1 MKRFIHAIFVALLA
15 ICGQQ
20 AHAATP
26 QNPKADD
33 KAVVTAGNARFTVL
47 TPRMIRM
54 EWSADG
60 KFEDR
65 KTLTFVNRNL
75 DVPKF
80 KVSKKGDR
88 TTVTTDFLT
97 LRYDNDGKMFSDR
110 NLEVRIRN
118 GKKTTLWK
126 PGMEDDGN
134 LLGLSLI
141 HI

>member
-1 MKRFIHAIFVALLA
+1 
-15 ICGQQ
+15 
-20 AHAATP
+20 
-26 QNPKADD
+26 
-33 KAVVTAGNARFTVL
+33 
-47 TPRMIRM
+47 MIRM

-134 LLGLSLI
+134 LLGTCRTLDGADGYDMHSGPLEQGAT
-141 HI
+141 